1 MENNSSSEIGD
12 KHTTGEF
19 KNLWACQKI
28 IRDWTHNHNW
38 ESYDVLPV
46 LYTALH
52 RGERANPG
60 GNRAPKLAGVVRNTS
75 AHISGSPENL
85 LPDAEYVYLLTSK
98 YATKLDE
105 ILRKSPKTLEE
116 TISDAA
122 LAYYVFDRI
131 HPFPDGNGR
140 IGRMI
145 VKRIFKGADLKDP
158 IFHDQT
164 WYGIDRSPHLD
175 VLEKVDE
182 TNNLAHLEV
191 FLAESLIDTYDPI
204 RDFFRN
210 RQLTKYISDAKKR
223 SKINDDTK
231 LLENIW
237 DGFGGMDLY
246 GNIPSVEK

>member
-1 MENNSSSEIGD
+1 MEISYSSEKGE
-12 KHTTGEF
+12 KHSTNEF

-28 IRDWTHNHNW
+28 IRDWTHNSSW
-38 ESYDVLPV
+38 ESYDVIPV

-52 RGERANPG
+52 RGERCNPG
-60 GNRAPKLAGVVRNTS
+60 AANAPKLSEVVRNTN

-85 LPDAEYVYLLTSK
+85 LPDAKYVYLLTSK

-105 ILRKSPKTLEE
+105 ILTKSPKTLEE

-158 IFHDQT
+158 IFHDQS
-164 WYGIDRSPHLD
+164 WYGTGRSPHLD
-175 VLEKVDE
+175 MLGKVDD

-191 FLAESLIDTYDPI
+191 FLAESLIGMYDPL
-204 RDFFRN
+204 RDFFKT
-210 RQLTKYISDAKKR
+210 RQLSRYIADAKKR
-223 SKINDDTK
+223 SKINNGK
-231 LLENIW
+231 LLEDIW
-237 DGFGGMDLY
+237 NGFKGMDLY
-246 GNIPSVEK
+246 GNISSVEN

>member
-1 MENNSSSEIGD
+1 MENNFSPETNERHSTS
-12 KHTTGEF
+12 EF
-19 KNLWACQKI
+19 KNLWACQKT
-28 IRDWTHNHNW
+28 IRDWTHNPSW
-38 ESYDVLPV
+38 GSYDVIPV

-52 RGERANPG
+52 RGERVTPG
-60 GNRAPKLAGVVRNTS
+60 PPSAPMLADVVRSTN

-85 LPDAEYVYLLTSK
+85 LSDAKHVYLLTSK
-98 YATKLDE
+98 YTTKLDE
-105 ILRKSPKTLEE
+105 ILAKSPKTLER

-158 IFHDQT
+158 IFHDQS
-164 WYGIDRSPHLD
+164 WYGTGRSPHLE

-191 FLAESLIDTYDPI
+191 FLAESLIDMYDSL
-204 RDFFRN
+204 RDFFRT
-210 RQLTKYISDAKKR
+210 RQLSRFISDAKKR
-223 SKINDDTK
+223 SKVNDGR
-231 LLENIW
+231 LLEDVW
-237 DGFGGMDLY
+237 DGFKGMDLY